1 MSGGYSPK
9 VANPTMSND
18 IPQMR
23 SAVYQKPFYFG
34 GSQVPVNLGLS
45 KQSYSGSGFVGDKP
59 NPKKNVPIFR
69 DDGQPTY
76 RTLDRKY

>member
-23 SAVYQKPFYFG
+23 SACFQKPFYFG
-34 GSQVPVNLGLS
+34 GSFVPINLGLP
-45 KQSYSGSGFVGDKP
+45 KQSYSGSGFVGDA
-59 NPKKNVPIFR
+59 PKRDVPIFR
-69 DDGQPTY
+69 DDGKPMY